1 MPNGHGF
8 SFPYGVPL
16 AILPLLAVGIA
27 SSFWWSIVSTAL
39 AAMIAVLAAREGF
52 SRAEYESVHVKD
64 PSLNLLTWRIN
75 WLLFF
80 ALPAGVLAFFGVAR
94 HFL

>member
-16 AILPLLAVGIA
+16 VIYPALAIGIA
-27 SSFWWSIVSTAL
+27 SSLWWSIACTAL
-39 AAMIAVLAAREGF
+39 AAVMAVLAAREGF
-52 SRAEYESVHVKD
+52 SRAEYESVHAKD
-64 PSLNLLTWRIN
+64 PSMNLLTWRIN
-75 WLLFF
+75 WLVFF
-80 ALPAGVLAFFGVAR
+80 ALPAAVLAFFGVAR